1 VSHGLALGSSPAER
15 AAAPKI
21 ETATGL
27 LRLSKRDQVRDL
39 VSNCQSIYCAKTRP
53 VDAAHRQ
60 DFPHPNWAITRSGLH
75 EPLLFKPYL
84 VMMNAAAIVSNER
97 ACCFQSIY
105 HRD

>member
-15 AAAPKI
+15 AAERKI

-27 LRLSKRDQVRDL
+27 RRLGKSDQVSDL
-39 VSNCQSIYCAKTRP
+39 VSNRQSIYCAKTRP

-60 DFPHPNWAITRSGLH
+60 EFLLPNWAITRSGLH
-75 EPLLFKPYL
+75 EPMLFKPYL
-84 VMMNAAAIVSNER
+84 GMTNAAAIVSTSGPAVSNPY
-97 ACCFQSIY
+97 I

>member
-1 VSHGLALGSSPAER
+1 LALGSSPAER
-15 AAAPKI
+15 AAARKI

-60 DFPHPNWAITRSGLH
+60 EFPHPNWSDHALGFARAAVVQAVFGDDERRSNCLKRASLLFPIYIPSGLTC
-75 EPLLFKPYL
+75 
-84 VMMNAAAIVSNER
+84 N
-97 ACCFQSIY
+97 
-105 HRD
+105 